1 MIALLTQG
9 VNPEPA
15 SFPTDAS
22 AAPIVTALFTQAEA
36 RHDARIRALVRR
48 AIDGDLCNW
57 PLDLVGGNLI
67 LAGAS
72 AQGAKMLLD
81 CIAGERCR
89 LAELEPEWEWW
100 EEAA

>member
-9 VNPEPA
+9 VNPEPVT
-15 SFPTDAS
+15 FPADAR
-22 AAPIVTALFTQAEA
+22 AAPIVTALFTQDEA
-36 RHDARIRALVRR
+36 RADARIRTLVRR

-67 LAGAS
+67 LAGVSTQA
-72 AQGAKMLLD
+72 AKMLLD

-89 LAELEPEWEWW
+89 LAELEPEWSRW